1 MYIVVLHVSDAITN
15 TTTRVCVVNRNI
27 YLNVYNEPL
36 PLNCLT
42 IPTAAVRTVDS
53 GCKLRQSLT

>member
-1 MYIVVLHVSDAITN
+1 MYIVVLHISDAKTN

-27 YLNVYNEPL
+27 YLNVYNKHL

-42 IPTAAVRTVDS
+42 IPTAAVGTVDS
-53 GCKLRQSLT
+53 GCKSSKHNP